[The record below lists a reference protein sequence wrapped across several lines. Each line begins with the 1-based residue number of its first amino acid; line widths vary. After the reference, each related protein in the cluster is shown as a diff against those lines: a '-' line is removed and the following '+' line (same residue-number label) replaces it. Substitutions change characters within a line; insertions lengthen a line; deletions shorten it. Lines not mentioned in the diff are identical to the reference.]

1 MFADCCMLKGQE
13 WGPMAAIGQWQP
25 PSLINVDRAC
35 CRNHLLPLF
44 FLLFCRHHHHAS
56 FPHDVPS
63 RTTQHNNQF
72 GEEAAKPMAPMPEGK
87 LIVTLSG
94 KPFYVTLRIPT

>member
-1 MFADCCMLKGQE
+1 
-13 WGPMAAIGQWQP
+13 MAAIGRRRL
-25 PSLINVDRAC
+25 PSLININRAC
-35 CRNHLLPLF
+35 CRNCLLPLF

-63 RTTQHNNQF
+63 RTTQHNERF
-72 GEEAAKPMAPMPEGK
+72 GKEAAEQTAPMPEGM

-94 KPFYVTLRIPT
+94 KPWYVILHIPT